1 MMVIEVLFWYKK
13 AAGGTR
19 IQAEL
24 KISEIP
30 DNAQK
35 DLQEQSDW
43 KCFYRRVLA
52 GMERN

>member
-13 AAGGTR
+13 AAGGTG

-35 DLQEQSDW
+35 DFQAQSVW
-43 KCFYRRVLA
+43 KCFYREVLA
-52 GMERN
+52 GMKRN